1 MVESSVTTD
10 STEEPEPSVA
20 FGAFGKF
27 KLTKVSGG
35 VASPACN
42 EGFELGLFEST
53 SSPFRRSFLKNSM
66 NTGSLK
72 QSVCLRFLQKNYII
86 DNSFLI
92 LKRLTLV

>member
-10 STEEPEPSVA
+10 STEEPEPSV
-20 FGAFGKF
+20 AFGKF

-42 EGFELGLFEST
+42 EGFKLGLFEST